1 MNAPSPASPV
11 LEAEGLA
18 KTHRLG
24 ETEVPALRQA
34 SLRID
39 RCEFCVLSGP
49 SGSGKSTLLHLL
61 GLLDRPDA
69 GEIHLQ
75 GQRVDDADERTLDRL
90 RRDHLG
96 FVFQQFNLVPV
107 LSALENVELPLYAS
121 GMGRQARRE
130 KAAHLLAAVGLS
142 DRLGNRPHQLS
153 GGQQQRVAIA
163 RALVR
168 DPALI
173 LADEPTANLDS
184 RTSEALLDLLHTL
197 QQQCATSFLVATH
210 DPRVMARAHRVVRLA
225 DGVIAS

>member
-1 MNAPSPASPV
+1 MNEQATTPPV

-24 ETEVPALRQA
+24 ETEVPALRRA

-39 RCEFCVLSGP
+39 RREFCVLSGP

-69 GEIHLQ
+69 GEIRMQ
-75 GQRVDDADERTLDRL
+75 GQRVAHGDERTLDRL

-107 LSALENVELPLYAS
+107 LSALENVELPLYES
-121 GMGRQARRE
+121 GLGARARRE
-130 KAAHLLAAVGLS
+130 KAADLLAAVGLA

-168 DPALI
+168 DPALV

-184 RTSEALLDLLHTL
+184 RTSEALLDLLHSL
-197 QQQCATSFLVATH
+197 QQRCATSFVVATH
-210 DPRVMARAHRVVRLA
+210 DPRVMARAQRVVRLV
-225 DGVIAS
+225 DGEIAS